1 MLSLFDIVVV
11 RFAFEDKPEVSKP
24 RPAVV
29 VGLCDGKA
37 QLTFAK
43 VTSHAPR
50 LECPGEVQLLDWE
63 DEGLAKPSTV
73 RCSKLVALAENQ
85 IRTVVGHLTD
95 RDASAVCAGLEQ
107 ASSLTQSRP

>member
-11 RFAFEDKPEVSKP
+11 RFAFEDKHEVSKP

-29 VGLCDGKA
+29 VGLSDGKA

-43 VTSHAPR
+43 VTSHEPR
-50 LECPGEVQLLDWE
+50 PECPGKVRLLDWK

-73 RCSKLVALAENQ
+73 RCGKLVSLPEEKV
-85 IRTVVGHLTD
+85 RTVVGHLTD
-95 RDASAVCAGLEQ
+95 RDALAVCAGLDE
-107 ASSLTQSRP
+107 AASLTPLRP